1 MNEMTEILVVGAGA
15 IGASCAAHLACGGH
29 QVAVVDA
36 QAEAAGG
43 STGRSFGAVRGQWA
57 DALNIALSW
66 ESIQQLRYFQEQ
78 HGVDIGYR
86 PIGYLMLVPEAD
98 WPSQLSAVDLQ
109 RSYGVP
115 VEVMDVRE
123 AAGITPFEPEG
134 IGGATWCPADGVIDP
149 RRLTTAYL
157 GMAEAAGAEVLFSHP
172 VKAVGEGS
180 DGAWT
185 VEAGGR
191 VITAQTLVNAAGGWA
206 GELAALAGLS
216 VPVEHSRRS
225 IYAASSAGLGREVPM
240 TIDLS
245 SGVFVRTRGQHV
257 AFSMAPPDQAP
268 GYFDTPDWDWFDRF
282 YPAATARFPWL
293 ADLTL
298 DREAAWGGTYE
309 VTPDLQGI
317 LGPDPGAP
325 TWINACGFSGHGL
338 MQAPVIG
345 QLVAEQ
351 VDHGAVSSFDLT
363 GLRLDRFASTAH
375 LSRTGLVF

>member
-1 MNEMTEILVVGAGA
+1 MNKITEILVVGAGA
-15 IGASCAAHLACGGH
+15 VGASCAAHLARGGH
-29 QVAVVDA
+29 QITVVDSY
-36 QAEAAGG
+36 AEAAGG

-66 ESIQQLRYFQEQ
+66 ESLQRLRNFQTE
-78 HGVDIGYR
+78 HGIDVGYR
-86 PIGYLMLVPEAD
+86 PIGYLMLLPEAG
-98 WPSQLSAVDLQ
+98 WNSQLSAVDLQ

-115 VEVMDVRE
+115 VEVMNVRE
-123 AAGITPFEPEG
+123 AAAITPFVSEG
-134 IGGATWCPADGVIDP
+134 IVGATWCPADGVIDP

-157 GMAEAAGAEVLFSHP
+157 EMAEAAGAEVLFEHP
-172 VKAVGEGS
+172 VTAIGEGS
-180 DGAWT
+180 DGEWT

-191 VITAQTLVNAAGGWA
+191 IITAQTLVNAAGGWA
-206 GELAALAGLS
+206 GELGALAGLS

-225 IYAASSAGLGREVPM
+225 IYTASSAGLGRELPM

-245 SGVFVRTRGQHV
+245 SGVFLRTRGHHV
-257 AFSMAPPDQAP
+257 AFSVAPPHQAP
-268 GYFDTPDWDWFDRF
+268 GYFDTPDWDWFDTV

-293 ADLTL
+293 AALTL

-309 VTPDLQGI
+309 VTPDMQGI
-317 LGPDPGAP
+317 LGTDPSAP

-351 VDHGAVSSFDLT
+351 VDHGAISSFDVAE
-363 GLRLDRFASTAH
+363 LRLDRFADSAH
-375 LSRTGLVF
+375 LQRTGLVV